1 MYRSVREGRSA
12 LSTYN
17 MRQMEKDMHAGQRD
31 SENDMGDSAPRV
43 GRADWRRPRPKIGDD

>member
-1 MYRSVREGRSA
+1 
-12 LSTYN
+12 